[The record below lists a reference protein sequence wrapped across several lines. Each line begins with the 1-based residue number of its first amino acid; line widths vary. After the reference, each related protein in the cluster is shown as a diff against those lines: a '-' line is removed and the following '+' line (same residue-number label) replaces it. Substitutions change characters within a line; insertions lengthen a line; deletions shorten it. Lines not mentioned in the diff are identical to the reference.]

1 MSLTS
6 TAVSTI
12 QAPGGVD
19 RVAVSVVAVPASTAS
34 DPVPGVM
41 QPSTTAATDVA
52 AQPAQLARAV
62 DDLNQRF
69 KDSRTDLRF
78 SVDED
83 SGVTVV
89 SIVDA
94 NDGTVLRQMPTEEAL
109 RVAKALDQALDQ
121 KLGRLIQRLA

>member
-19 RVAVSVVAVPASTAS
+19 RVAVSVVAVPASTAT
-34 DPVPGVM
+34 DAVAGAL
-41 QPSTTAATDVA
+41 QPPAIAATDVA

-78 SVDED
+78 SIDDD

-94 NDGTVLRQMPTEEAL
+94 DDGTVLRQMPTEEAL

-121 KLGRLIQRLA
+121 KLGRLIRRVA